1 MEAEKRDP
9 GNEVVSYMGWNR
21 NGNYIKSNFLN
32 MVPYSYCLEGGASQ
46 FVPKWELGW
55 VQATQTDAW
64 VDEHYMDCLSQRHE
78 VILKSSI

>member
-1 MEAEKRDP
+1 
-9 GNEVVSYMGWNR
+9 
-21 NGNYIKSNFLN
+21 

-55 VQATQTDAW
+55 VQATQTDPW